1 VLRHARGLL
10 TREAALID
18 EPARGRLEQI
28 LSQFRNLR
36 IVYQYRQQLQSVW
49 ARKATTQEHLMQS
62 LQEWCRQ
69 AEATGIA
76 ALQEFARRLRRYTL
90 QPS

>member
-1 VLRHARGLL
+1 
-10 TREAALID
+10 
-18 EPARGRLEQI
+18 
-28 LSQFRNLR
+28 
-36 IVYQYRQQLQSVW
+36 
-49 ARKATTQEHLMQS
+49 MQS